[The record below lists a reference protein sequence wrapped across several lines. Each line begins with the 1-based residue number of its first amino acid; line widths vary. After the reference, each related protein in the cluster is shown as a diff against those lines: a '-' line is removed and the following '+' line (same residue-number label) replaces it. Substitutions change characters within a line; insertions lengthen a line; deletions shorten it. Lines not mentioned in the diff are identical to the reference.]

1 MGQSLDLF
9 CRRYGHTRLLDEWDA
24 ERSLPLTP
32 ESVSYGSHERVW
44 WRCEQ
49 GHKWQAAI
57 YARTNGSGCPYC
69 AGKKVGQGNDLMSL
83 YPELAAQWD
92 LQKNAPRKPSD
103 FSAGS
108 QRLVWW
114 RCEKGH
120 SWRAQIRSR
129 VSGCGCPVCADRLVV
144 AGDNSLADASPELAR
159 QWDAEKNAPL
169 TPQQVTAGT
178 RRKVW
183 WKCARGHSWRASVA
197 SRANQKTGCPICG
210 GKEVLPGFN
219 DLASQ
224 NPVLAAQWD
233 AERNEMFTPQQV
245 TLTSNRKA
253 WWICE
258 KGHSFQAV
266 IASRA
271 NGTGCPYCTNKKVL
285 AGFNDLATVEP
296 RIAAEWHPTLN
307 GALTPEMVTAG
318 STRRVWWECP
328 LGHVWKA
335 VIYSRTGAKKCGC
348 PVCAGKTRLARR

>member
-24 ERSLPLTP
+24 ERNLPLTP

-144 AGDNSLADASPELAR
+144 AGENSLADASPELAR
-159 QWDAEKNAPL
+159 Q
-169 TPQQVTAGT
+169 
-178 RRKVW
+178 
-183 WKCARGHSWRASVA
+183 
-197 SRANQKTGCPICG
+197 
-210 GKEVLPGFN
+210 
-219 DLASQ
+219 
-224 NPVLAAQWD
+224 
-233 AERNEMFTPQQV
+233 
-245 TLTSNRKA
+245 
-253 WWICE
+253 
-258 KGHSFQAV
+258 
-266 IASRA
+266 
-271 NGTGCPYCTNKKVL
+271 
-285 AGFNDLATVEP
+285 
-296 RIAAEWHPTLN
+296 
-307 GALTPEMVTAG
+307 
-318 STRRVWWECP
+318 
-328 LGHVWKA
+328 
-335 VIYSRTGAKKCGC
+335 
-348 PVCAGKTRLARR
+348 